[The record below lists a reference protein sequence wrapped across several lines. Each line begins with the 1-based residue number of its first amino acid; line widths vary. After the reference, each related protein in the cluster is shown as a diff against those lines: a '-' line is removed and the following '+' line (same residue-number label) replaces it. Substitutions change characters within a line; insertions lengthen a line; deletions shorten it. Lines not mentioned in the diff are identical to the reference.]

1 MMRKMDFVPQED
13 ALLFDEDREK
23 FDAIINRVKK
33 FEEAH
38 PNSFQLPVSDE
49 DALVVCGMIGFEM
62 EYEFAKRDIK
72 NAKSEEEKKTAES
85 GYFDLVY
92 FAFEQLGWYLY

>member
-1 MMRKMDFVPQED
+1 MRKMDWVPQED
-13 ALLFDEDREK
+13 ALLLNEDREK
-23 FDAIINRVKK
+23 FNAIINRVKK
-33 FEEAH
+33 FEAEH
-38 PNSFQLPVSDE
+38 PNSFQFPVSDE
-49 DALVVCGMIGFEM
+49 DALVVCDMIDLEM

-85 GYFDLVY
+85 GYFDFVY